1 MRIPLLNLHSIGSP
15 TAPTELASSVLNLL
29 AVLSFIALLGCTEQ
43 ASTNTP
49 LLSDATSESFDDML
63 MLDDPRLSAEERRIV
78 GRVQTYLEKSAQR
91 SVDARY
97 RVQQT
102 KEGFEVFAIFIRGY
116 SNGRP
121 LTSPGGHVTLILHPD
136 GNVTRQ
142 IPGE

>member
-43 ASTNTP
+43 ASSNTP
-49 LLSDATSESFDDML
+49 LLSDVTSESFDDML
-63 MLDDPRLSAEERRIV
+63 MLYDPRLSAEERRIV
-78 GRVQTYLEKSAQR
+78 GRVQTYLEKSAQK

-102 KEGFEVFAIFIRGY
+102 TEGFEVFAILIHGY
-116 SNGRP
+116 SNGCP

-136 GNVTRQ
+136 GNVIRY